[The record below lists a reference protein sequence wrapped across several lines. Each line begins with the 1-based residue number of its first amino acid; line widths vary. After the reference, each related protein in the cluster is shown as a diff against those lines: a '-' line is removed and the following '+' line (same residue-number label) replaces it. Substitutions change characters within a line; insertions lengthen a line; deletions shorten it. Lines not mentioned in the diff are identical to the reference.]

1 MKTLALSLIA
11 VAFVPSLATAAPSN
25 DSSATRKPAASVAG
39 QPGVSA
45 KATRTVDVTMNDT
58 MRFSP
63 NAIPVK
69 AGDTIRFQVRNAGM
83 IEHEMVIGTT
93 AELKE
98 HAKMMREMAGEK
110 HAAPNKLTL
119 APGAQGTLVWRFE
132 KPGTVDFAC
141 LVPGHFE
148 AGMVGKVVV
157 RK

>member
-1 MKTLALSLIA
+1 MKTLAFSLIA
-11 VAFVPSLATAAPSN
+11 VAFVPLLATAAPS
-25 DSSATRKPAASVAG
+25 SAARTPTASVAG
-39 QPGVSA
+39 KPGDLA
-45 KATRTVDVTMNDT
+45 KVTRTVDVTMNDT

-63 NAIPVK
+63 DAIPVK
-69 AGDTIRFQVRNAGM
+69 AGETIRFQVRNAGKV
-83 IEHEMVIGTT
+83 EHEMVIGTT

-119 APGAQGTLVWRFE
+119 APGAQGTLVWRFD

-148 AGMVGKVVV
+148 AGMVGKVAVS
-157 RK
+157 K